1 VTLPLPKD
9 ATQNQFVG
17 ISFPIHFNFTDSKS
31 TLDMTPEQVTLVKES
46 WEKVKPIS
54 EQAAELFYGRLFT
67 LDPSLRAL
75 FKGDMSEQGKKLMST
90 ITLAVTSLD
99 RLETIL
105 PTVQALGRKHAVEYE
120 VPDSS
125 YATVGEA
132 LIWTLGQGL
141 GDDFTEDVK
150 EAWLLTYTTL
160 SGAMLSGKSAAA

>member
-1 VTLPLPKD
+1 MTLPKD

-17 ISFPIHFNFTDSKS
+17 ILFPIHFNFTDSKS

>member
-1 VTLPLPKD
+1 MPLPKD

-17 ISFPIHFNFTDSKS
+17 ISFLIHFNFTDSKS

>member
-1 VTLPLPKD
+1 VTLPKVAP
-9 ATQNQFVG
+9 QNQFVG
-17 ISFPIHFNFTDSKS
+17 ILFPIHFNFTDSKS